1 MNPSSPYNIPED
13 ATEIHLIPAETVSD
27 ALIASLLGIAFK
39 IPAYCL
45 LWFIFLISM
54 SGFLVGCVNII
65 GHENASEIGLAFQTY
80 ILPGTTTI
88 TLDDLK
94 PIFSSILSAIILL
107 SITFEVLVCYLA
119 RNNQIEKM
127 CEEFNRRLQRNSIL
141 IAGTYVL
148 AVVIAIATSPFAND
162 PERIAIMSIPASL
175 GSVYFVALIANMI
188 FVMFDTFAHQLLW
201 HAGVV
206 LRKRFF

>member
-1 MNPSSPYNIPED
+1 MNPSSPYNIPEG
-13 ATEIHLIPAETVSD
+13 ATVMHLIPAETVSD
-27 ALIASLLGIAFK
+27 ALLASLLGIAFK

-65 GHENASEIGLAFQTY
+65 GHENAYQIALAFQAS

-94 PIFSSILSAIILL
+94 PLFPSILSAIILL

-148 AVVIAIATSPFAND
+148 VVVIAIATSPFAND
-162 PERIAIMSIPASL
+162 PEKITIMSIPASL